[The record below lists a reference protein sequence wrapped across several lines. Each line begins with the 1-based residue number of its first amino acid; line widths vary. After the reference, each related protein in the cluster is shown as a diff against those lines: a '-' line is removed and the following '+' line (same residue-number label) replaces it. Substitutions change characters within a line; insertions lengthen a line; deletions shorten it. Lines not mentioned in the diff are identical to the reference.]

1 MQILNK
7 LFIVLGGSQ
16 GPEEEEVGGG
26 AELGKVL
33 PHTQTVET

>member
-16 GPEEEEVGGG
+16 GPKEEEGGLSW
-26 AELGKVL
+26 ERPPV
-33 PHTQTVET
+33 PSP